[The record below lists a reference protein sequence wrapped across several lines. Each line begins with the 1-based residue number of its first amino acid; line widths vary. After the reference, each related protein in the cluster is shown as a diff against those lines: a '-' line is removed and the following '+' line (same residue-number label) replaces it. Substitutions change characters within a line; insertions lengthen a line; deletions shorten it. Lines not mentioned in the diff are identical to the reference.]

1 MFLKLIVPNLILNLL
16 RILGKRIAELERRLG
31 SIGDGAFPS
40 KALLNG
46 YSVTDIDKEVD
57 QILAQAEE
65 KNDAVPDSCTSDT
78 SECSEGIVEKT
89 ISGVRLKLYL
99 KLFFS

>member
-1 MFLKLIVPNLILNLL
+1 MN

-31 SIGDGAFPS
+31 SIGEGAFPS

-65 KNDAVPDSCTSDT
+65 KNDAVPDTSTSDL
-78 SECSEGIVEKT
+78 SECSEGGNTPICLAP
-89 ISGVRLKLYL
+89 IQLK
-99 KLFFS
+99 